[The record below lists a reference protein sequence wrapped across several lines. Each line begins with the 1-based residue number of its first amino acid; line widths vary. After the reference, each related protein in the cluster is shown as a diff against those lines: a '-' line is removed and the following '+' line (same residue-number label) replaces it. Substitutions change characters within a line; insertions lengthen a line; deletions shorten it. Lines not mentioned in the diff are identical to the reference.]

1 MNVLAIWAYKLYNTY
16 YKTVLSTPSS
26 DVKPGAGKW
35 ITLKSCG
42 VLPVKISELLKTT
55 AFMRR
60 TGLKI

>member
-1 MNVLAIWAYKLYNTY
+1 MNVLAIRAYKLYNTY

-42 VLPVKISELLKTT
+42 VLPVNC
-55 AFMRR
+55 
-60 TGLKI
+60 